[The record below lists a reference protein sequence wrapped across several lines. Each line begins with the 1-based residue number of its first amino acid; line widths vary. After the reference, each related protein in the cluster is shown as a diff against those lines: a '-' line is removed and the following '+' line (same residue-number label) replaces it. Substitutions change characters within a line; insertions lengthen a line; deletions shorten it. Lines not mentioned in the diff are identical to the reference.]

1 MYSIK
6 LTAAG
11 RRIGIKREPVS
22 AAASGRAGTLPHT
35 LSGSAYI
42 FAPAMMYGFRERRR
56 ERRFK

>member
-11 RRIGIKREPVS
+11 RRIGIAGRPEAVS
-22 AAASGRAGTLPHT
+22 ATGGAGVLLHILGGDACVCT
-35 LSGSAYI
+35 SAGKC
-42 FAPAMMYGFRERRR
+42 GFGKRRR